1 MMKKYRVGVIGAT
14 GMVGQRFVTL
24 LQEHPWFDL
33 AVLAASESSAGKTY
47 QSAVAGRWAFPWPV
61 PEKAAEMTVYDAAD
75 VNAVASQCDFVF
87 CAVNMDKAAT
97 RALEERYAKAETPVV
112 SNNSAC
118 RAVSDVPMLI
128 PEINAAHAPIIAA
141 QRRRLGTRRG
151 FVAVKPN
158 CSIQSYVPALTPLRD
173 FGIKA
178 VSVCTYQAI
187 SGAGKTFDRFPE
199 ILDNVIP
206 YIGGEE
212 EKSEQEPLKIWG
224 ELNAA
229 GDAIVPAAAP
239 TISAQCIR
247 VPVSDGH
254 LAAVSVSFENTP
266 SEEEIL
272 HRWESWHT
280 LAQQLNLPS
289 APTPFVHYFTE
300 PDRPQPRLDREMEKG
315 MAVSVGR
322 LRRDNLFDY
331 KFVCLSHNTLR
342 GAAGGA
348 VLMAELLCAQG
359 YLQRKE

>member
-1 MMKKYRVGVIGAT
+1 MKKYRVGVIGAT

-24 LQEHPWFDL
+24 LQDHPWFEL
-33 AVLAASESSAGKTY
+33 AVLAASENSAGKTY

-247 VPVSDGH
+247 PRPSCAISRSRTGPSPGWIGSWRRAWPCLWAGCGGTICLITSSFAFPITPCGARQAARCSWPSCFAPRAISRERSDPRGPFPVVYRLCSG
-254 LAAVSVSFENTP
+254 
-266 SEEEIL
+266 
-272 HRWESWHT
+272 
-280 LAQQLNLPS
+280 
-289 APTPFVHYFTE
+289 
-300 PDRPQPRLDREMEKG
+300 PDY
-315 MAVSVGR
+315 AFS
-322 LRRDNLFDY
+322 
-331 KFVCLSHNTLR
+331 
-342 GAAGGA
+342 
-348 VLMAELLCAQG
+348 
-359 YLQRKE
+359 